1 MTRRFCSGTCSRLW
15 TPRSSCFART
25 FARSRD
31 AEEASYWEDYKV
43 VGRLFG
49 LRKRDMPETIDDLD
63 AYGRRML
70 EGDELLV
77 TPWARERARE
87 IVLAPPVP

>member
-1 MTRRFCSGTCSRLW
+1 MDSSLVVFRTYVRSLSR
-15 TPRSSCFART
+15 
-25 FARSRD
+25 
-31 AEEASYWEDYKV
+31 AEEAADWEDYKV

-70 EGDELLV
+70 EGDE
-77 TPWARERARE
+77 RS
-87 IVLAPPVP
+87 